1 VSLLPEQFPLPDSL
15 VPGTDF
21 KCADR
26 AGTPLNFCFGIG
38 AGNHATLQ
46 LLQQAINQFSVL
58 KGFAQLT
65 VDGFV
70 GTNTVNAVQAI
81 LPIDPPWT
89 KEQVTER
96 ATGLLIQID
105 NAARQLEQQGH
116 TLASIGEPVPPAQS
130 VASTGVPSSTGSE
143 IVAATTAPTTAAGIA
158 AVVPKSKLLPWI
170 LGGLAVVA
178 AVGVGGFFYHR
189 NRLLKQAG
197 WGDYD
202 DADDLGAD
210 EED

>member
-1 VSLLPEQFPLPDSL
+1 MSVLPDSFPLPERF
-15 VPGTDF
+15 VGNTDF

-26 AGTPLNFCFGIG
+26 AGNALNFCFGIG
-38 AGNHATLQ
+38 VGNHALLQ
-46 LLQQAINQFSVL
+46 LLQQAINQFSDL
-58 KGFAQLT
+58 KGFERLT

-70 GTNTVNAVQAI
+70 GPNTVAAVQATVP
-81 LPIDPPWT
+81 LDPPWT
-89 KEQVTER
+89 KERITED
-96 ATGLLIQID
+96 APGLLRQLD
-105 NAARQLEQQGH
+105 NTAKQLEQQGH
-116 TLASIGEPVPPAQS
+116 TLSPTGEPVVPTMS
-130 VASTGVPSSTGSE
+130 VAATGVSPSVGND
-143 IVAATTAPTTAAGIA
+143 IVAATTAPTVAAGIA

-189 NRLLKQAG
+189 HKLRQQGG

-202 DADDLGAD
+202 DADELGAD